1 MHWRYRKVSKKLWIR
16 LVGVLALFAWGSTA
30 IVWASMI
37 GLDVAT
43 KVNLSILMFVSLV
56 GAGLMTFMWTL
67 LSLVDRLDHPVRG
80 QGASR

>member
-16 LVGVLALFAWGSTA
+16 LVGVLALFAWGLTA
-30 IVWASMI
+30 ILWASTI
-37 GLDVAT
+37 GLDVTT
-43 KVNLSILMFVSLV
+43 KANVSMLLFVSLV

-80 QGASR
+80 